1 MTRSPYLQRLKQ
13 RRQLAKLKE
22 QIIFGLVLGWIL
34 TLFSGFH
41 YLFVADTNDLLWQ
54 ILFYVGLILIALGT
68 IIPSV
73 LFFPENLFQK
83 ITQPIGKLV
92 FSLILILCYF
102 LLILPVGLV
111 LQSLKGSEPFYAW
124 RKKFLIEVDGWIKW
138 QSPADTQLI
147 RTSAQKRP
155 LIFQPI
161 WVIAYFIRSGNYIFI
176 PVLVFLLIF
185 GLLMFFVQSTG
196 IAPFIYTLF

>member
-22 QIIFGLVLGWIL
+22 QIVFGLVLGWIL

-41 YLFVADTNDLLWQ
+41 YLFVTDTNDMLWQ

-73 LFFPENLFQK
+73 LFFPENLFKK

-92 FSLILILCYF
+92 FSVILILCYF
-102 LLILPVGLV
+102 LFILPVGFV
-111 LQSLKGSEPFYAW
+111 LQILKGTDPFYAW
-124 RKKFLIEVDGWIKW
+124 RKKCLIEVNGWIKW
-138 QSPADTQLI
+138 ESPADTQLI

-155 LIFQPI
+155 LIF
-161 WVIAYFIRSGNYIFI
+161 
-176 PVLVFLLIF
+176 
-185 GLLMFFVQSTG
+185 
-196 IAPFIYTLF
+196 